1 MRGAVMLAGWKNMHP
16 GEQYLTKHIDLYDH
30 IEAEAYVAR
39 SEHFESVRR
48 RWPKRG
54 LRSAIG

>member
-39 SEHFESVRR
+39 REHFESVRR

-54 LRSAIG
+54 L